1 MAKKG
6 ILFLLIIG
14 LFVFVGCEETPPNT
28 TLEWTT
34 VAKEWTNDDEGQ
46 LSYVTTDEGNHIDL
60 GWYAISDDD
69 TSIYEMC
76 YLDEEDYVVADNV
89 LTGQYTYNGD
99 GDGDGDG
106 DEIYYDIVITF
117 NYNESTNTVSFSC
130 VGEGILNGESFT
142 FYPDPYFN

>member
-34 VAKEWTNDDEGQ
+34 VATEWTTDDDWQ
-46 LSYVTTDEGNHIDL
+46 LSYVSTDEGDHIDL
-60 GWYAISDDD
+60 GWNQTVGDPS
-69 TSIYEMC
+69 TEQRC
-76 YLDEEDYVVADNV
+76 YLFEENYSIENNV
-89 LTGQYTYNGD
+89 LSGQYTKE
-99 GDGDGDG
+99 G
-106 DEIYYDIVITF
+106 DETLYDIVITF